1 MPRMYQLVTHENGC
15 SVQSVS
21 GNVLFEHSNCFNCPL
36 PKCLLDYTGP
46 SERSKTLSRYRAWAD
61 MIELANSPRKNR
73 TNLAEEIAVKNNVGV
88 RTVWR
93 WLKEFH
99 FADGNKTKFL
109 RGSKHGTS
117 T

>member
-1 MPRMYQLVTHENGC
+1 
-15 SVQSVS
+15 
-21 GNVLFEHSNCFNCPL
+21 
-36 PKCLLDYTGP
+36 
-46 SERSKTLSRYRAWAD
+46 

-109 RGSKHGTS
+109 RGSKHGSS